1 MHSITHPKKH
11 LFEVVTSSGSKFNFI
26 AGSRQDAERW
36 IGKIKER
43 SSMMMSAT
51 SNTSLQSEH
60 RLNSA
65 SDSVQS
71 CSSFLGRKKFQ
82 TSSKG
87 VKDVQRSQRKG
98 RVVEQG
104 LKRYGSMILGGTFAH
119 SGTFGVPLQHCRS
132 STKFKY
138 VPNIV
143 VVCTDIIEER
153 GLDHQGL
160 YRVPGNTTQVNSLYH
175 ELMVSREETIRPED
189 ERWKDV
195 NVVGSLLK
203 LFFRKLPSP
212 LITTELYRPTIE
224 AIRKPTE
231 EERIVCLSEVLNRLP
246 KHHLETFR
254 HIAKHLS
261 RIASREDVNKMNIHN
276 LSIVFGP
283 TLISSRE
290 EKETSLM
297 VVDMPDQCL
306 VVEAIVKNVD
316 RLFARKNS
324 EGDDIDL
331 EVKQVIN
338 HLESSFSDDDDFFVQ
353 PAKSEFDVIFE
364 SITENEDGETS
375 PDSNTPAT
383 ANAFLSVSC
392 TTTNN
397 ASNHSSDILSLSNS
411 LAGSTPLSSRGQSP
425 FPDKSNQL
433 NLLGNRNGDILHY
446 KSSQSRAST
455 SGLQDSLDCDWVSE
469 GGRRD
474 FIPIRMAGSFKNRS
488 SERDLTDQA
497 MQHLKKL
504 NLDLRAFKHRLE
516 MEKLEQMQRNVSRE
530 RIEREYERTL
540 GEFAVDGTTG
550 LKTAEV

>member
-1 MHSITHPKKH
+1 M
-11 LFEVVTSSGSKFNFI
+11 
-26 AGSRQDAERW
+26 
-36 IGKIKER
+36 
-43 SSMMMSAT
+43 
-51 SNTSLQSEH
+51 
-60 RLNSA
+60 
-65 SDSVQS
+65 
-71 CSSFLGRKKFQ
+71 
-82 TSSKG
+82 
-87 VKDVQRSQRKG
+87 
-98 RVVEQG
+98 
-104 LKRYGSMILGGTFAH
+104 
-119 SGTFGVPLQHCRS
+119 
-132 STKFKY
+132 
-138 VPNIV
+138 
-143 VVCTDIIEER
+143 
-153 GLDHQGL
+153 
-160 YRVPGNTTQVNSLYH
+160 
-175 ELMVSREETIRPED
+175 
-189 ERWKDV
+189 
-195 NVVGSLLK
+195 
-203 LFFRKLPSP
+203 
-212 LITTELYRPTIE
+212 
-224 AIRKPTE
+224 
-231 EERIVCLSEVLNRLP
+231 
-246 KHHLETFR
+246 
-254 HIAKHLS
+254 
-261 RIASREDVNKMNIHN
+261 
-276 LSIVFGP
+276 
-283 TLISSRE
+283 
-290 EKETSLM
+290 
-297 VVDMPDQCL
+297 
-306 VVEAIVKNVD
+306 
-316 RLFARKNS
+316 
-324 EGDDIDL
+324 
-331 EVKQVIN
+331 KQVIN

-411 LAGSTPLSSRGQSP
+411 LTGSTPLSSRGQSP